1 MQDKVL
7 TPLQVFMNFSKQH
20 LMKVTVDNKR
30 FKAVCPVC
38 KKYNILVQ
46 WDSHRHFCKS
56 CHSLVD
62 INCVQWLENPV
73 LPILC

>member
-1 MQDKVL
+1 
-7 TPLQVFMNFSKQH
+7 MNFTKRD

-46 WDSHRHFCKS
+46 WDSRRYFCKGCYS
-56 CHSLVD
+56 FVNIGS
-62 INCVQWLENPV
+62 VQWIENPV